1 MPDFSLNR
9 DAYGKLELT
18 DAEGIVHAGVQPV
31 RAFPIADPEH
41 GIALMSVD
49 GHELAW
55 IEQLSDLPNDMR
67 VLLEDELAGREFM
80 PTITAL
86 RDVSSFSTPSIWK
99 VDTDRGS
106 ASFTLK
112 SEDSIRR
119 LGQDALLIADSHS
132 IHYLIRDTKA
142 LDRHSRK
149 LLDRFL

>member
-1 MPDFSLNR
+1 MPDFSLTR
-9 DAYGKLELT
+9 DTYGKLELT
-18 DAEGIVHAGVQPV
+18 DAEGTVHAGVQPV

-41 GIALMSVD
+41 GIALLSVD

-55 IEQLSDLPNDMR
+55 IEQLSDLPADLR
-67 VLLEDELAGREFM
+67 TLLEEELAGREFM

-86 RDVSSFSTPSIWK
+86 REVSSFSTPTVWR

-106 ASFTLK
+106 ASFTLQ

-119 LGQDALLIADSHS
+119 LNHNTLLIADSHS
-132 IHYLIRDTKA
+132 IHYLIRDTQT
-142 LDRHSRK
+142 LDKHSRK